1 MKKILYLLLALVLM
15 FTLVACTENTP
26 AETSAETA
34 AEETTVEETTEETQ
48 AEETQA
54 EAPAEGTEVT
64 LRRAYTAPHGD
75 KSFGRFVVALV
86 DGKIVAAK
94 NEVGQV
100 VATSSEDL
108 ANTELKATL
117 GATLVDGT
125 GYLQLIV
132 DASK

>member
-34 AEETTVEETTEETQ
+34 AEETTVEETT
-48 AEETQA
+48 EETQA

-108 ANTELKATL
+108 ANAELKATL